1 MPFKGFGPQAL
12 PFFKALA
19 FHQTKEWFEEN
30 RAIYE
35 AQIKQPFGDLI
46 EDLSAAFAKARLPLK
61 GDRKSSLFRLHRDI
75 RFSKD
80 KSPYKTHAGAA
91 LTRGGGK
98 NEQGLLYIHVSPEE
112 CFAAAGFYAPE
123 PADLAR
129 LRRAIARAPKPYA
142 KMIAAL
148 EKKGLEL
155 SSEYDVSR
163 VPREFAEIDD
173 PVVIA
178 AVKKKSFIC
187 SRPIR
192 TARLKSS
199 ALVED
204 LIAFAEDALPLLR
217 WGWPALVDERP

>member
-1 MPFKGFGPQAL
+1 MSFKGFGPQAL

-35 AQIKQPFGDLI
+35 TQIKQPFGDLI

-61 GDRKSSLFRLHRDI
+61 GDRKGSLFRLHRDI

-80 KSPYKTHAGAA
+80 KSPYKTHASAVM
-91 LTRGGGK
+91 TRGGGK
-98 NEQGLLYIHVSPEE
+98 TEEGLVYIHVSPEE

-123 PADLAR
+123 PPDLAR
-129 LRRAIARAPKPYA
+129 LRRAIARSPKPYT

-148 EKKGLEL
+148 DKTGLQL

-173 PVVIA
+173 PTVIA
-178 AVKKKSFIC
+178 ALKKKSFIC
-187 SRPIR
+187 SRSIR
-192 TARLKSS
+192 AARLKSP

-204 LIAFAEDALPLLR
+204 LLAFAQDALPLLR
-217 WGWPALVDERP
+217 WGWPALIDERP

>member
-1 MPFKGFGPQAL
+1 MPFRGFGPEAL

-30 RAIYE
+30 RTIYE
-35 AQIKQPFGDLI
+35 AQIKEPFGDLI

-61 GDRKSSLFRLHRDI
+61 GDRKGSLFRLHRDI

-80 KSPYKTHAGAA
+80 KSPYKTHAGAV

-98 NEQGLLYIHVSPEE
+98 NEQGLFYIHVSPEE

-129 LRRAIARAPKPYA
+129 LRRAIVRAPKVYA
-142 KMIAAL
+142 KTVATL
-148 EKKGLEL
+148 EKKGLDL

-163 VPREFAEIDD
+163 VPREFAELDE
-173 PVVIA
+173 PAVVA
-178 AVKKKSFIC
+178 ALKKKSFIC

-192 TARLKSS
+192 AARLKSG
-199 ALVED
+199 ALVDD
-204 LIAFAEDALPLLR
+204 LIAFGKDALPLLQ
-217 WGWPALVDERP
+217 WGWAALVEER

>member
-19 FHQTKEWFEEN
+19 FHQTKEWFEAN

-46 EDLSAAFAKARLPLK
+46 EELSAAFAKAKLPLK
-61 GDRKSSLFRLHRDI
+61 GDRKASLFRLHRDI

-80 KSPYKTHAGAA
+80 KSPYKTHAGAVM
-91 LTRGGGK
+91 TRGGGK
-98 NEQGLLYIHVSPEE
+98 SEQGLLYIHVSPEE

-142 KMIAAL
+142 KMLAAL
-148 EKKGLEL
+148 EKNGLEL

-173 PVVIA
+173 PAVIA
-178 AVKKKSFIC
+178 ALKKKSFIC

-192 TARLKSS
+192 AARLKSP
-199 ALVED
+199 ALVDD
-204 LIAFAEDALPLLR
+204 LVAFAKDALPLLR
-217 WGWPALVDERP
+217 WGWPALIDERP